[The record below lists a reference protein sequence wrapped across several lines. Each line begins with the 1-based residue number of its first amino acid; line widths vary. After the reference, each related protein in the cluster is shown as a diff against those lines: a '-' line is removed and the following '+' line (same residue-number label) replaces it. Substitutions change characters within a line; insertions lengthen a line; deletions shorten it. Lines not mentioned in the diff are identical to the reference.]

1 VDKSL
6 LLQNT
11 VVEIVKG
18 RNVITTQE
26 IHKRVAIYTPITK
39 VLVLGR
45 ENSKFMTNR
54 HDQPTEQEKLKCF

>member
-18 RNVITTQE
+18 RNVITTLE

-39 VLVLGR
+39 VLVLDR

-54 HDQPTEQEKLKCF
+54 HDQTRLQEKLKCF